1 MHGDTVAFLSYPG
14 QKGHRMTIYI
24 TNHCHLPLLVWRLL
38 IITADR
44 IVQTEITRISDVERR
59 TSNVER
65 QASEADVNL
74 MFIVVSYHNV
84 NCSIIFRSI
93 YTVPTCSPLLI
104 IRLTTLHAHHAAH
117 HPTCSSPY
125 LSPTYMFSYQL
136 SYLLVRLLTSLLAS
150 KHASKHASCNAFE
163 YASFAS

>member
-1 MHGDTVAFLSYPG
+1 
-14 QKGHRMTIYI
+14 MTIYI